1 MIFGVRGMRGPDF
14 IHPKSIDRTNNG
26 DKMKKF
32 SEWMEMKEQ
41 ATNAQPENNGNQKK
55 KIKFS
60 NYYRSA
66 YDGYGGLSGMKEKP
80 ELKATTSAKW
90 KGR

>member
-1 MIFGVRGMRGPDF
+1 
-14 IHPKSIDRTNNG
+14 
-26 DKMKKF
+26 MKKF

-41 ATNAQPENNGNQKK
+41 VQNAQPENNGNQKK
-55 KIKFS
+55 KIKFN
-60 NYYRSA
+60 NYYPSA
-66 YDGYGGLSGMKEKP
+66 YGAGNLAAMKEKP